1 MYGTK
6 RKIRCPNKISSPLKD
21 HTHMDNS
28 FFAYLQQLEILVFF
42 SGYPLIYLLIN
53 SLGRLQGIG
62 VNFRKRIL
70 SVLPYTYALIGTLF
84 LGFEVKNISPDFTIA
99 HILERIQHPFLFGWG
114 ILSLIFWIRIV
125 NRVSW
130 LSLIHSLVF
139 LFFILKDI
147 LVNETT
153 SVEDHGFLKN
163 NMRVYT
169 ISLLLNLAALV
180 VIYFLS
186 FLIKAKRGKVSA

>member
-1 MYGTK
+1 
-6 RKIRCPNKISSPLKD
+6 
-21 HTHMDNS
+21 MDAP

-53 SLGRLQGIG
+53 SLGSVQGIG

-84 LGFEVKNISPDFTIA
+84 LGFEVKNISPDFTIT
-99 HILERIQHPFLFGWG
+99 HLHERIQHPFLFWWG

-125 NRVSW
+125 NRASW

-139 LFFILKDI
+139 LFLILRDI
-147 LVNETT
+147 LVKGTASYADN
-153 SVEDHGFLKN
+153 SFLKN
-163 NMRVYT
+163 NMRIYT
-169 ISLLLNLAALV
+169 ISLLLNLVALV
-180 VIYFLS
+180 VVYFLS
-186 FLIKAKRGKVSA
+186 FLIKAKSGKLSA